1 MHLRHPEGCA
11 LLKMENPNEEIWT
24 PCLTYFEARVNKE
37 SYYTWLKPTW
47 LLSVVDNTLTIGVPN
62 KFVADWVKDHYGDLI
77 GEALTSVTG
86 RSWHYRFEIHSR
98 LEKGNG
104 ASASPRSPVS
114 SAQAA
119 VTPHRAEPLAA
130 RPAAD
135 ARASASLSQRYTF
148 ENFVVGDSNQLA
160 HAASSAVA
168 QQPSKTRFNPMCIY
182 GTVGLGKTHLAQAIG
197 NALLKSNPG
206 VKVLYVTSEQFTN
219 DFIYSLA
226 KNTTPEF
233 TGRYRSVDVLLID
246 DIQFFA
252 GKESTQVQFFHTFN
266 TLYQNGKQIV
276 MTSDRAPKDIKGLE
290 ERLLSRFQWGLAVDI
305 RQPDFETRMA
315 ILRKKL
321 DGESVVLPDDVL
333 AYVARAA
340 NANIRELE
348 GALVRLLAVA
358 SLEKTN
364 VTLETAQ
371 QILRDS
377 LPTHRKPITIAA
389 IIAKVS
395 ELFDVPGNILISKR
409 RTQEVVIGR
418 HVAMYLA
425 RTLTNLS
432 LKAIGAEFGGR
443 DHSTVIHGVSIVRSA
458 LRKNPE
464 LRSRVEQAQSSL
476 CGQML

>member
-1 MHLRHPEGCA
+1 MN
-11 LLKMENPNEEIWT
+11 NPNEEIWT
-24 PCLTYFEARVNKE
+24 PCLKYFEAHVNKE
-37 SYYTWLKPTW
+37 SFYTWLKPTW
-47 LLSVVDNTLTIGVPN
+47 LLSAEDDTLTIGVPN
-62 KFVADWVKDHYGDLI
+62 KFVADWVRDRYSELI
-77 GEALTSVTG
+77 GEAVSTVTG
-86 RSWHYRFEIHSR
+86 HPWKYRFIIRSR
-98 LEKGNG
+98 LGTGNG
-104 ASASPRSPVS
+104 NGCGDRHASPGANEIRMPESPAITIS
-114 SAQAA
+114 GS
-119 VTPHRAEPLAA
+119 PIRME
-130 RPAAD
+130 AD

-160 HAASSAVA
+160 HAASLAVA
-168 QQPSKTRFNPMCIY
+168 QKPAKTRFNPMCIY

-197 NALLKSNPG
+197 NALLKSNPA

-226 KNTTPEF
+226 KNTTAKF
-233 TGRYRSVDVLLID
+233 TERYRSVDVLLID

-276 MTSDRAPKDIKGLE
+276 LTADRAPKDIRGLE

-321 DGESVVLPDDVL
+321 DGESTVLPDDVL
-333 AYVARAA
+333 GYIARAA
-340 NANIRELE
+340 NANVRELE

-358 SLEKTN
+358 SLEGTSI
-364 VTLETAQ
+364 TLESAQ
-371 QILRDS
+371 HILRDS
-377 LPTHRKPITIAA
+377 LPTHRRPITIAA

-395 ELFDVPGNILISKR
+395 ELFDVPGNLLVSKR

-418 HVAMYLA
+418 QVAMYLA
-425 RTLTNLS
+425 RTLTSLS

-443 DHSTVIHGVSIVRSA
+443 DHSTVIHGVSIIRKA
-458 LRKNPE
+458 LKKNPE

>member
-1 MHLRHPEGCA
+1 MRVILEGFA
-11 LLKMENPNEEIWT
+11 FLKMEKLNAEIWT
-24 PCLTYFEARVNKE
+24 PCLTYFEEHVNKE
-37 SYYTWLKPTW
+37 SFYTWLKPTW
-47 LLSVVDNTLTIGVPN
+47 LLKATDNTITIGVPN
-62 KFVADWVKDHYGDLI
+62 KFVADWVRDHYTDLI
-77 GEALTSVTG
+77 GDALNSVTG
-86 RSWHYRFEIHSR
+86 RSWQCQFEIHSR
-98 LEKGNG
+98 LGNG
-104 ASASPRSPVS
+104 NGGAKPPART
-114 SAQAA
+114 A
-119 VTPHRAEPLAA
+119 VAPQRPEPAHV
-130 RPAAD
+130 RPEAD

-148 ENFVVGDSNQLA
+148 ENFVVGESNQLA
-160 HAASSAVA
+160 HAAALAVA
-168 QQPSKTRFNPMCIY
+168 KNPAKTRFNPMCIY

-197 NALLKSNPG
+197 NALLKSDPG

-219 DFIYSLA
+219 DFIFSLA
-226 KNTTPEF
+226 KNTTSEF
-233 TGRYRSVDVLLID
+233 TDRYRSVDVLLID

-290 ERLLSRFQWGLAVDI
+290 ERLLSRFQWGLAADI
-305 RQPDFETRMA
+305 RQPEFETRMA

-321 DGESVVLPDDVL
+321 EGESVFLPDDVL
-333 AYVARAA
+333 AYIARAA

-348 GALVRLLAVA
+348 GALIRLLAVA
-358 SLEKTN
+358 SLGKTSI
-364 VTLETAQ
+364 TLETAQ
-371 QILRDS
+371 HILRDS
-377 LPTHRKPITIAA
+377 LPTHRRPITIAA

-395 ELFDVPGNILISKR
+395 ELFDVPGNLMISKR

-418 HVAMYLA
+418 QVAMYLA

-443 DHSTVIHGVSIVRSA
+443 DHSTVIHGVTMIRTA

-464 LRSRVEQAQSSL
+464 LRSRVEQAQASL